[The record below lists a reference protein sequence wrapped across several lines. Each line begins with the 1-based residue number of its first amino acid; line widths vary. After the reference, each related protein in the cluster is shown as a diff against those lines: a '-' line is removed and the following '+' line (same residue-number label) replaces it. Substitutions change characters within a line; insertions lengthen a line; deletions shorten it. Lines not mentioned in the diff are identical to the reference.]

1 MELLKMDEEMQEKK
15 ENLKELDQEEQSLKR
30 RITTKQEKQAKLTMQ
45 HDYKMKD
52 LRDQL
57 SEITK

>member
-1 MELLKMDEEMQEKK
+1 MDEEMQEKK